1 KHLRQVRLVKREPTG
16 LEGGDP
22 LRDDVTDDHLVPEL
36 REAAAGDE
44 PDPPRSEDADCPRFR
59 HADPEAYLGSGCS
72 PRAIA
77 SIVSFESE
85 SRIVLTTQYVA
96 PFSRSTTMC
105 RCGAEMSG
113 ENSRPWMRWMRNGR
127 A

>member
-1 KHLRQVRLVKREPTG
+1 MKASAVPFEKPWKLGLVERQLPGLKRS
-16 LEGGDP
+16 DP
-22 LRDDVTDDHLVPEL
+22 VGNDIPHDHLVAEL
-36 REAAAGDE
+36 GEAAAGDE
-44 PDPPRSEDADCPRFR
+44 PDPPRAEDPDRPRFR

-105 RCGAEMSG
+105 RCGPE
-113 ENSRPWMRWMRNGR
+113 
-127 A
+127 